1 MDAAL
6 RAVAAGLIAC
16 SLGGCAAP
24 APIFL
29 AMTSVDLA
37 STGMTGKSLE
47 EHGLDLATGED
58 CNMMAAVFENDG
70 VLCEPDGSAA
80 ARGEFGGLMDMADR
94 TAYEPVTKYDLIRA
108 ERSDR

>member
-1 MDAAL
+1 MHAAL
-6 RAVAAGLIAC
+6 PAVAAGLIAA
-16 SLGGCAAP
+16 SLAGCVASG
-24 APIFL
+24 PIFL

-70 VLCEPDGSAA
+70 VLCEPNGSAA
-80 ARGEFGGLMDMADR
+80 ARGEFGGLMGMAER
-94 TAYEPVTKYDLIRA
+94 TADEPVTKYDLIRA
-108 ERSDR
+108 ERNDR